1 MIIETIWKFSLIWLA
16 CVMFG
21 LLYYIIGTVVEHI
34 KENRTIKRNLLIQ
47 DLDRSHCTER
57 YFEHYFRN
65 EL

>member
-1 MIIETIWKFSLIWLA
+1 MIIDFVWKLSLGWLA

-21 LLYYIIGTVVEHI
+21 LLYYAIGAIVEHI

-57 YFEHYFRN
+57 YFEHYFSN